1 MSNEDDRNGGGDGN
15 ARGDDGR
22 RGEPGDRRPAPQ
34 LGLERW
40 LRAEETGGA
49 SVYALLD
56 AARGQRVFEAVRWSA
71 RPQAPLYRGA
81 LPPEIERVAPYLVE
95 LGGDHAF
102 TRRVLEEGWGQS
114 WGCFLVAGVD
124 LKTLRQHLQS
134 LLRVRTEDG
143 RALLFRFYDPRVL
156 RVYLPTCTRQELK
169 VFFGPIRRFL
179 VEDDGGRAALTFE
192 PSHGEVQVI
201 RRELAQP
208 GA

>member
-1 MSNEDDRNGGGDGN
+1 MGNGATMSGEDNRNGDQRGGGDE
-15 ARGDDGR
+15 GDGVA
-22 RGEPGDRRPAPQ
+22 RPAPP
-34 LGLERW
+34 LALESW
-40 LRAEETGGA
+40 LRAEEAGGA
-49 SVYALLD
+49 TAYCLLD
-56 AARGQRVFEAVRWSA
+56 AARGPRVFEALRWSA

-102 TRRVLEEGWGQS
+102 TRRVLAEGWGAS

-124 LKTLRQHLQS
+124 LKTLRQHLRT

-169 VFFGPIRRFL
+169 IFFGPIKRLL
-179 VEDDGGRAALTFE
+179 VEDEDGRAALTFE
-192 PSHGEVQVI
+192 QSHGEVQVA
-201 RRELAQP
+201 RRELPNPRA
-208 GA
+208 